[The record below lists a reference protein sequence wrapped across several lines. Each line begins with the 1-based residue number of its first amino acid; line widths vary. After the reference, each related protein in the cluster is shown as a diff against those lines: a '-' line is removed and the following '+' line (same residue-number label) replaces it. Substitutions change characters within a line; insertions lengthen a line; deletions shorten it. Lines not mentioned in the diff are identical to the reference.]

1 MDETGDIDFNA
12 TLAAAALRQSR
23 NGTASLPLRP
33 DREDLYRKRRHR
45 SCRRLVIFAV
55 DLSDSMGE
63 GPQNRMG
70 AALGAALALVR
81 ASYLSRDQVCLVT
94 FRDTEARIAVPPTTS
109 ITLLRQ
115 RLKRL
120 AVGGATPLADGLRK
134 SLQVSRQARLK
145 HSGIDP
151 LLVMI
156 SDGEAT
162 SAITPGGDPVREA
175 LDAARE
181 LRREQIPAIIID
193 TSTGLKAPG
202 IMPRMAEILGTGCH
216 RLHALTAGEV
226 LELIDRAALETE
238 E

>member
-1 MDETGDIDFNA
+1 
-12 TLAAAALRQSR
+12 
-23 NGTASLPLRP
+23 
-33 DREDLYRKRRHR
+33 
-45 SCRRLVIFAV
+45 
-55 DLSDSMGE
+55 MGE

-81 ASYLSRDQVCLVT
+81 ESYLSRDQVCLVT
-94 FRDTEARIAVPPTTS
+94 FRDNEARVAVPPTTS

-120 AVGGATPLADGLRK
+120 AIGGATPLADGLRK
-134 SLQVSRQARLK
+134 SLQVARQARLK

-151 LLVMI
+151 LLVII

-162 SAITPGGDPVREA
+162 SAMTPGGDPVQEA
-175 LDAARE
+175 LDTVRE
-181 LRREQIPAIIID
+181 LRRERIPAIMID
-193 TSTGLKAPG
+193 TSNGLKAPG

-216 RLHALTAGEV
+216 RLHALTAGKV
-226 LELIDRAALETE
+226 LELIDRSAMETE